1 MIAEKDAEQAVL
13 GAILLDNTAYWKIAG
28 ALTAVDFGYPK
39 HAVIFATM
47 TRLMAKGERVDY
59 LTLTDAGLT
68 DAGGLVDIGQSVTTA
83 QGIVHHAALVK
94 KSALRRALAG
104 VGVELT
110 ALAEDATQD
119 AHSCLVRAVQRLS
132 ACLSTKSTAT
142 ALKDVL
148 ADTLALIERIGS
160 ANSRLIGIPTGWT
173 QLDYL
178 TGGWQPGQNIV
189 LAGRTGMGKAQP
201 LTANILTPTGW
212 RLMGDL
218 KCGDAVIGANGLPA
232 KILAV
237 HERGKLDTF
246 TVSMSDGTSTEC
258 CGDHLWLTRT
268 HNERR
273 RTRDNQAKVR
283 TTKEI
288 QATITNNHSIPFTQP
303 VQFTQQSKCLPV
315 EPYLLGIY
323 LGDGDS
329 GTRICNPELDIQ
341 KRIASSISITDM
353 IGKVRNGITF
363 TIKRA
368 RRNNT
373 KSDFAQSLQAL
384 GLATAHS
391 WDKFIP
397 EQYLYA
403 SIENR
408 IKLLQG
414 LCDAD
419 GYVTVGGK
427 SVEYTTTSI
436 VLRDGIV
443 FLVGSLGGY
452 VTWMKKETHYL
463 KDGVRYPCRIAYRM
477 ILAFPS
483 NNIVPVLSEKH
494 RKRWKNEKH
503 RLHVRYIKD
512 VKPSGKKICRCIT
525 VENSDGLYVT
535 DGFIVTHNSACALH
549 LALTAARAGH
559 PCAILTLEMS
569 RTQLALRFLSKE
581 TDLPYGVLRRGL
593 QVNAGAWPT
602 LTRAANSLALAPIYL
617 AEMDQVTMLDIV
629 QLARQLVI
637 QHGIQLLVIDNMNL
651 VAGAHEYKSMSE
663 NSRLVKLGAKE
674 LNIPVVALYQLKR
687 EVDQKPDP
695 HPVLS
700 DLKQSGSIEND
711 ADIVL
716 LLFRKGYYEDTGETS
731 QDAELELA
739 KHRDGPTGV
748 ITCQWHPDTMSFT
761 E

>member
-28 ALTAVDFGYPK
+28 SITAVDFGYPK

-68 DAGGLVDIGQSVTTA
+68 DAGGLVDIGQSVMTA

-160 ANSRLIGIPTGWT
+160 ANSTLIGIPTGWT

-189 LAGRTGMGKAQP
+189 LAGRTGMGK
-201 LTANILTPTGW
+201 
-212 RLMGDL
+212 
-218 KCGDAVIGANGLPA
+218 
-232 KILAV
+232 
-237 HERGKLDTF
+237 
-246 TVSMSDGTSTEC
+246 
-258 CGDHLWLTRT
+258 
-268 HNERR
+268 
-273 RTRDNQAKVR
+273 
-283 TTKEI
+283 
-288 QATITNNHSIPFTQP
+288 
-303 VQFTQQSKCLPV
+303 
-315 EPYLLGIY
+315 
-323 LGDGDS
+323 
-329 GTRICNPELDIQ
+329 
-341 KRIASSISITDM
+341 
-353 IGKVRNGITF
+353 
-363 TIKRA
+363 
-368 RRNNT
+368 
-373 KSDFAQSLQAL
+373 
-384 GLATAHS
+384 
-391 WDKFIP
+391 
-397 EQYLYA
+397 
-403 SIENR
+403 
-408 IKLLQG
+408 
-414 LCDAD
+414 
-419 GYVTVGGK
+419 
-427 SVEYTTTSI
+427 
-436 VLRDGIV
+436 
-443 FLVGSLGGY
+443 
-452 VTWMKKETHYL
+452 
-463 KDGVRYPCRIAYRM
+463 
-477 ILAFPS
+477 
-483 NNIVPVLSEKH
+483 
-494 RKRWKNEKH
+494 
-503 RLHVRYIKD
+503 
-512 VKPSGKKICRCIT
+512 
-525 VENSDGLYVT
+525 
-535 DGFIVTHNSACALH
+535 SACALH
-549 LALTAARAGH
+549 LALTAARAGY

-569 RTQLALRFLSKE
+569 RTQLALRFLSRE
-581 TDLPYGVLRRGL
+581 TDLPYGLLRRGI
-593 QVNAGAWPT
+593 QNTAGAWPT

-617 AEMDQVTMLDIV
+617 AEMDQVAMLDIV